1 MTHEVWL
8 LIPFAVMVVAAL
20 VVDLGVL
27 NRKAHRPSTR
37 EAWLWTLVWIGLAL
51 VFNVVVYYWE
61 GPERALEF
69 LAGYLIEKALSVDNI
84 FVFLMIFSYFQVAPE
99 YQHRVLFWGILGAIV
114 IRGIFVAAGAAL
126 FEAFHWIPYVFGAF
140 LVYTGAKM
148 ALQRDEKVDPQA
160 NPVFRLARRFL
171 PLTEGYEGERF
182 LVRRGGRLLA
192 TPLLLVLILV
202 ETTDVVFAVD
212 SIPAVFAVSHH
223 PLIVYT
229 SNIFAILGL
238 RALFFLLAGIM
249 DLFRFLKYGLSIILA
264 FVGVKMLISGFYH
277 IPIVVSLGVIFGVLL
292 VSVLASLLIPA
303 PAQEHVAASGGQDPA
318 PTTSPSGKR

>member
-1 MTHEVWL
+1 MSHELWL
-8 LIPFAVMVVAAL
+8 WVPFTIMIVTAL
-20 VVDLGVL
+20 AVDLGVL

-37 EAWLWTLVWIGLAL
+37 EAGLWVLVWVALAL
-51 VFNVVVYYWE
+51 AFNVFVYFWE

-69 LAGYLIEKALSVDNI
+69 LAGYLIEYSLSVDNL
-84 FVFLMIFSYFQVAPE
+84 FVFIMIFSYFQVAPE
-99 YQHRVLFWGILGAIV
+99 YQHRVLFWGILGAVV

-148 ALQRDEKVDPQA
+148 ALARDEKLEPEA
-160 NPVFRLARRFL
+160 NPVFRWARRVL
-171 PLTEGYEGERF
+171 PLTEGYEGEFF
-182 LVRRGGRLLA
+182 LVRRAGRLLA

-212 SIPAVFAVSHH
+212 SIPAVFAVSHD

-238 RALFFLLAGIM
+238 RSLFFLLAGIM
-249 DLFRFLKYGLSIILA
+249 DLFRFLKYGLSVILA
-264 FVGVKMLISGFYH
+264 FVGVKMLIAGFYK
-277 IPIVVSLGVIFGVLL
+277 IPILASLGVIFTVLV
-292 VSVLASLLIPA
+292 VSVLASVLIPA
-303 PAQEHVAASGGQDPA
+303 PAHEQTAASGAEDPA
-318 PTTSPSGKR
+318 RTHTG